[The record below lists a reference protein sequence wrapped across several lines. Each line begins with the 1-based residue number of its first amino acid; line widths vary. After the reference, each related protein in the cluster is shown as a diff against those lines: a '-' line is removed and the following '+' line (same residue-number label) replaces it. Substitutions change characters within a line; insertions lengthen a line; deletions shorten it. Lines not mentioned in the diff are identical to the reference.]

1 MWISKWCELV
11 TARIFFHSRR
21 SAGAVDGDP
30 RGKSKSWWKK
40 ESHKYE
46 IQTCICVWLVL
57 HTRRIFYLIP
67 ADPRST
73 KIEFFELSEIN
84 MHGIL
89 NMHYLHCKLFQWI
102 HGRKY
107 NENLYWW
114 IQLDMCHCS
123 NTDCYCRGSVK
134 REQWNQINDFSSLF
148 DQERRKKYQWGSIIF
163 IWAF

>member
-1 MWISKWCELV
+1 MVRACNCKD
-11 TARIFFHSRR
+11 IFSFAEVCRR
-21 SAGAVDGDP
+21 CWWRPTREVEI
-30 RGKSKSWWKK
+30 WWKK

-46 IQTCICVWLVL
+46 IQTCIFVGLVL
-57 HTRRIFYLIP
+57 HTRRILDLIP

-73 KIEFFELSEIN
+73 NIEFFELSEIN

-89 NMHYLHCKLFQWI
+89 NINDYLHCKLFQWI

-134 REQWNQINDFSSLF
+134 REQWNQMNDFSSLF
-148 DQERRKKYQWGSIIF
+148 DQERRKKYQWGTIIF
-163 IWAF
+163 ISTF